1 MENRALL
8 LAALFLG
15 GVTVLLMVVDAV
27 TGSIDARRARE
38 DDELS
43 ALSERRIRDL
53 VWTIAITA
61 VLAVG
66 LAFTVD
72 SVIRS
77 SVNVHGD
84 LVAVFGLLVATS
96 GVVFVVGVVGAL
108 AAVRRERPSYARI
121 RRDLRDRESLSMEP
135 AELRAYQ
142 VRLGRADRTR
152 ERRYSTSSLLRV
164 VGLVIVLAVGVGTV
178 AANGAANGVIDGRLI
193 AVAVVEVAVAIAA
206 FVVGLRS
213 AEVRQTAIE
222 TVLTAQRAEVAS
234 MLERAKIPPRARV
247 PGLSRRVSRALAILR
262 EQQK

>member
-8 LAALFLG
+8 LAAVFLG
-15 GVTVLLMVVDAV
+15 GVTVLLLVVDAV
-27 TGSIDARRARE
+27 TGSIDARRARD
-38 DDELS
+38 DDELD

-66 LAFTVD
+66 AAFTVD
-72 SVIRS
+72 SIIRS
-77 SVNVHGD
+77 TVNVHGN
-84 LVAVFGLLVATS
+84 LSAVLGLLVATS
-96 GVVFVVGVVGAL
+96 GVVFVVGVIGAL

-142 VRLGRADRTR
+142 LRLARADRTR

-178 AANGAANGVIDGRLI
+178 AMTGAGDVRLI
-193 AVAVVEVAVAIAA
+193 VVGVVEVVLAIAA
-206 FVVGLRS
+206 FVVALRA
-213 AEVRQTAIE
+213 AEVRQAATE
-222 TVLTAQRAEVAS
+222 SVLTTQRAEVAGL
-234 MLERAKIPPRARV
+234 LERAKIPPRARV

>member
-15 GVTVLLMVVDAV
+15 AVTVLLLVVDAV
-27 TGSIDARRARE
+27 TASIDARRARD
-38 DDELS
+38 DDELES
-43 ALSERRIRDL
+43 LSERRIRDL

-61 VLAVG
+61 VLSVG
-66 LAFTVD
+66 VAFTVD

-84 LVAVFGLLVATS
+84 LGAVLGLLVASS
-96 GVVFVVGVVGAL
+96 GAVFVVGVVGAL
-108 AAVRRERPSYARI
+108 SAVRRERPSYARM

-135 AELRAYQ
+135 GELRAFQ
-142 VRLGRADRTR
+142 QRLLRADRVR

-164 VGLVIVLAVGVGTV
+164 VGLVIV
-178 AANGAANGVIDGRLI
+178 I
-193 AVAVVEVAVAIAA
+193 AVAIGAVATGGLQDGRMLALAVVEAVVAIVA
-206 FVVGLRS
+206 FIVGIRA
-213 AEVRQTAIE
+213 AEVRQTAVE
-222 TVLTAQRAEVAS
+222 TVLTAQRAEVVS